1 MQPKPPTDPHRVW
14 LTGAVVFR
22 ADAGTVESLFSE
34 LRSRPELRVVYV
46 RSDGGRLKI
55 VPEEV
60 RP

>member
-1 MQPKPPTDPHRVW
+1 MQPKPHTDPHRVW

-22 ADAGTVESLFSE
+22 ADADTVESLFSE

-46 RSDGGRLKI
+46 RSGAGRLNI
-55 VPEEV
+55 VPEEL